1 MYTPHTRQ
9 DREEMLKTIGVSSLE
24 ELLTQVPQ
32 ELRNASFELPPAMSE
47 MELTAHMDG
56 LAAKNSRLINFAGGG
71 AYEHF
76 VPAAVKALISRGE
89 FSTAYTPYQ
98 AEASQ
103 GTLQAIYEY
112 QSTICALF
120 DMDAA
125 NASLYDGATAL
136 AEAVKAAMRI
146 TGRNKIAVS
155 AALNPQYL
163 ATLRTYFA
171 PLKEVSFAEIICP
184 AGTMDAASMADAAT
198 DAACIVAAT
207 PNYYGCI
214 EDTDAIAAAAKTSGA
229 LFVAV
234 VNPVSLGVL
243 NAPGAFGADIAVAE
257 GQPLG
262 NTISFG
268 GPYLGVFA
276 CKKEYLRHMPGRICG
291 ITKDTDGKRAFVLTL
306 QAREQ
311 HIRREKAASNI
322 CSNEALCALA
332 ATIHCALLGPQGLR
346 ELGEL
351 NVENAHLAAHKISA
365 IKGFRLKYD
374 KPFFNEFVVECPGDA
389 AKLRDSLAGEGILA
403 GIPLGGNGL
412 LVCVTEMRTPADVDA
427 LVNALRKHANA

>member
-1 MYTPHTRQ
+1 
-9 DREEMLKTIGVSSLE
+9 MLKAIGVSSLE
-24 ELLTQVPQ
+24 ELLSQVPQ
-32 ELRNASFELPPAMSE
+32 ELRNSRFDLPPAMGE
-47 MELTAHMDG
+47 MELSAHMNS
-56 LAAKNSRLINFAGGG
+56 LAGKNSRLVNFAGGG

-76 VPAAVKALISRGE
+76 VPSAVKALVSRGE
-89 FSTAYTPYQ
+89 FATAYTPYQ

-120 DMDAA
+120 EMDAA
-125 NASLYDGATAL
+125 NASLYDGSTAL

-146 TGRNKIAVS
+146 TGKNKIAVS
-155 AALNPQYL
+155 AAINPQYL

-171 PLKEVSFAEIICP
+171 PLPDVTFEEIACP
-184 AGTMDAASMADAAT
+184 LGVMDPASMAQAAK

-207 PNYYGCI
+207 PNYFGCI
-214 EDTDAIAAAAKTSGA
+214 EDTDAIAAAAKAAGA
-229 LFVAV
+229 LFIAI
-234 VNPVSLGVL
+234 VNPASLGVL

-262 NTISFG
+262 NALAYG

-276 CKKEYLRHMPGRICG
+276 CKKEHMRHIPGRICG
-291 ITKDTDGKRAFVLTL
+291 ITKDLDGKRAFVLTL

-332 ATIHCALLGPQGLR
+332 ATIYCALLGPEGLK

-351 NVENAHLAAHKISA
+351 NVENAHVAAQKIAALKS
-365 IKGFRLKYD
+365 FRLKYD
-374 KPFFNEFVVECPGDA
+374 KPFFNEFVVECPCDA
-389 AKLRDSLAGEGILA
+389 AALRDALAKEEGILP
-403 GIPLGGNGL
+403 GIALDKKSL
-412 LVCVTEMRTPADVDA
+412 LVCVTETRTHADIEA
-427 LVNALRKHANA
+427 LVNALRKHSNA